1 MLKVYD
7 KSHGAAGYIKT
18 YKNLKIE
25 SVASTG
31 DKTLSFTYLGRKTI
45 EPEYYIQTQTD
56 EYVIKEKSHSAD
68 GFPQYV
74 AILNLEE
81 LEGKAWSSFS
91 VKESTVDEAAR
102 LALAGTGW
110 TIGECDVK
118 KKRNAGMLQ
127 VTSKDIIEKL
137 ATAFLC
143 ELVYDTKKKTVSFYN
158 ETGEDKGTYF
168 IRGLNLRKLSRKED
182 SYDYYTQIIPIGAN
196 SLTIEKV
203 NDGKKYLENYQYSN
217 KVKTYIWKDE
227 SYTDAQAL
235 KEDAELKL
243 QDLSKPVESYSV
255 TVSDLAKQKTEYSI
269 LEYHVGDKIWLIDSM
284 TKTRVKQ
291 RIVKMTEYPQEP
303 DKNTCEIAS
312 TVLTFE
318 ELSSKY
324 KAAAEIV
331 NTVVSGDGRYTG
343 TISVS
348 DILNFEQGLSD
359 SDIVSGMKNS
369 IDSLNGSV
377 KEIKLTVGS
386 METNYLKVEDADL
399 KFATIEKLDAVSGNV
414 KELSVKY
421 GEVENLKAAHSEFE
435 DATAKHFEANEAKI
449 KELDTQKLSAK
460 DADLKYANIDFS
472 NIGKLAMEFFYAQSG
487 LIKDVKIGDATIAG
501 ELVGVTI
508 KGDLI
513 EGNTVKADKLVIK
526 GSDGLYYKLNTD
538 GKTVGEEQTDYNS
551 LNGQVIR
558 AKSVTAEKIDV
569 KDLVAFGA
577 TIGGFEIGQDSIYSG
592 VKETVDNTTH
602 GIYMDNDGQFSLGDS
617 NQYIKFYRI
626 SEGKYK
632 LSVAIEELYIQG
644 NNVADS
650 IDDAAKT
657 ATNFMKFDSNGL
669 AVGDQTADE
678 LGKNVLIGND
688 SVKIRNGDIDLARF
702 AETLI
707 ELGLSKDFA
716 LQILNNAIRFMGN
729 DGSAAIAH
737 IGYGECNARNPEYDL
752 DGDTTGIPEYTILSR
767 PYYTL
772 GSRANDNTQKSDIGE
787 WSIGAGENVLASG
800 VDSVAVGCKTKA
812 TGPCTYAE
820 GLESEA
826 TGECAHAEGNYC
838 KATAMSAHAE
848 GNATEANGP
857 YSHAEGLETHAHGL
871 ASHTG
876 GEGTIAKGYAQ
887 TVIGMYNAVND
898 THLLIIGNGLGDTS
912 RRNALEV
919 WSDGT
924 INSAGSVRATENFIA
939 NSNNKGVFLRYV
951 DKTAV
956 NSLLMNANDEL
967 CLGYGQYVNGKPTK
981 IYGNDISLFVKS
993 AGADVR
999 PYYRKGDSI
1008 SGRWMGAGMI
1018 TGGGKSIYF
1027 PISLDRPIVGNPT
1040 VTVTNVNGTIVIQ
1053 DNAYLYGTSS
1063 STGAIPASI
1072 VARKDIGNGTC
1083 INVIMTMKN
1092 TNGVVYQRGTVGI
1105 NASIKITFS

>member
-1 MLKVYD
+1 
-7 KSHGAAGYIKT
+7 
-18 YKNLKIE
+18 
-25 SVASTG
+25 
-31 DKTLSFTYLGRKTI
+31 
-45 EPEYYIQTQTD
+45 
-56 EYVIKEKSHSAD
+56 
-68 GFPQYV
+68 
-74 AILNLEE
+74 
-81 LEGKAWSSFS
+81 
-91 VKESTVDEAAR
+91 
-102 LALAGTGW
+102 
-110 TIGECDVK
+110 
-118 KKRNAGMLQ
+118 MLQ

-137 ATAFLC
+137 ATAFWC
-143 ELVYDTKKKTVSFYN
+143 EIVYDTKKKKVSFYN

-284 TKTRVKQ
+284 TRTRVKQ

-399 KFATIEKLDAVSGNV
+399 KFATIKKLDAVSGSV

-421 GEVENLKAAHSEFE
+421 GEVESLKAAHSEFE

-487 LIKDVKIGDATIAG
+487 LIKNVKIGDATIAG

-538 GKTVGEEQTDYNS
+538 GKTVEEEQTDYNS

-569 KDLVAFGA
+569 KDFAAFGA
-577 TIGGFEIGQDSIYSG
+577 TIGGFNIGQNSLYSG
-592 VKETVDNTTH
+592 VKESVNNTTR
-602 GIYMDNDGQFSLGDS
+602 GIYMGDDGQFSFGDS
-617 NQYIKFYRI
+617 EQYVKYFKDEDGNYKIDITVENVRLK
-626 SEGKYK
+626 SSGKT
-632 LSVAIEELYIQG
+632 IEEELSDIKEDYGSKISDV
-644 NNVADS
+644 NTT
-650 IDDAAKT
+650 IE
-657 ATNFMKFDSNGL
+657 SNSKEISL
-669 AVGDQTADE
+669 RIDQTEASLNSRIDSSNSFIGDINGWQMNWDKMIRTVDADVE
-678 LGKNVLIGND
+678 KYQDYITFQ
-688 SVKIRNGDIDLARF
+688 NGDIILGESKSDLKLKLANDSIQFKGTNTDEVVPDPDATAWITGENFNINNGEIHNSLKVGKLQFVPRSN
-702 AETLI
+702 
-707 ELGLSKDFA
+707 GNFA
-716 LQILNNAIRFMGN
+716 L
-729 DGSAAIAH
+729 
-737 IGYGECNARNPEYDL
+737 
-752 DGDTTGIPEYTILSR
+752 TI
-767 PYYTL
+767 
-772 GSRANDNTQKSDIGE
+772 I
-787 WSIGAGENVLASG
+787 
-800 VDSVAVGCKTKA
+800 
-812 TGPCTYAE
+812 
-820 GLESEA
+820 
-826 TGECAHAEGNYC
+826 
-838 KATAMSAHAE
+838 
-848 GNATEANGP
+848 
-857 YSHAEGLETHAHGL
+857 
-871 ASHTG
+871 
-876 GEGTIAKGYAQ
+876 
-887 TVIGMYNAVND
+887 
-898 THLLIIGNGLGDTS
+898 
-912 RRNALEV
+912 
-919 WSDGT
+919 
-924 INSAGSVRATENFIA
+924 
-939 NSNNKGVFLRYV
+939 
-951 DKTAV
+951 
-956 NSLLMNANDEL
+956 
-967 CLGYGQYVNGKPTK
+967 
-981 IYGNDISLFVKS
+981 
-993 AGADVR
+993 
-999 PYYRKGDSI
+999 
-1008 SGRWMGAGMI
+1008 
-1018 TGGGKSIYF
+1018 
-1027 PISLDRPIVGNPT
+1027 
-1040 VTVTNVNGTIVIQ
+1040 
-1053 DNAYLYGTSS
+1053 
-1063 STGAIPASI
+1063 
-1072 VARKDIGNGTC
+1072 
-1083 INVIMTMKN
+1083 
-1092 TNGVVYQRGTVGI
+1092 
-1105 NASIKITFS
+1105 